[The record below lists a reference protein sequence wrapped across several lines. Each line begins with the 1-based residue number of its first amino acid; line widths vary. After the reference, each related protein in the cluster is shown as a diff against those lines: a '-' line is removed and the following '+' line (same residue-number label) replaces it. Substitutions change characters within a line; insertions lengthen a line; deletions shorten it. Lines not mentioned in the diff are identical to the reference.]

1 MNSPNVN
8 NDVALRC
15 VALPTAGRQTANI
28 PRVDLASMQLARSR
42 LDRAKFSPQKEDQ
55 MNDRGHHPAKVGEEP
70 VCIRVWDERVLRR
83 IRRRH
88 DAQRH
93 RNSDY
98 G

>member
-55 MNDRGHHPAKVGEEP
+55 MNDRGHHPAKVGEGD
-70 VCIRVWDERVLRR
+70 R
-83 IRRRH
+83 
-88 DAQRH
+88 A
-93 RNSDY
+93 DY
-98 G
+98 RGHSFSGVASA